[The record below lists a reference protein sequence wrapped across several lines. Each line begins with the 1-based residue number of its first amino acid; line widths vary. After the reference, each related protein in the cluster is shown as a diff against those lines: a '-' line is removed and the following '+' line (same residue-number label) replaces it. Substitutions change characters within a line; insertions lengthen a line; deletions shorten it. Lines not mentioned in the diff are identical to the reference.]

1 MSLGAFTRAIRN
13 ISRRKT
19 RALLV
24 IVALSFSLAIMISI
38 PAGVV
43 ANQESTQNLTQNY
56 NSTILATEEQI
67 NQTTTLIEVSS
78 FSGRGIFSSNFTAPA
93 PGSYNFSGSPGGF
106 GGFGG
111 SLVSRTPSYLGE
123 SIVGNIS
130 AVAGIEAVVPSLTVS
145 SSDTT
150 QQTISTPRGDFTIN
164 RPLYTITG
172 VSLNFSLD
180 DEYPILPTDIVSGTN
195 LNESNT
201 DTGVVLMSVNLTE
214 YYGVGVGG
222 QVTLDGGTFK
232 VVGIYNP
239 SDQGSLETR
248 GVYMSLNDAQN
259 LTGEVGN
266 VSTVDVYAENAS
278 LVDNI
283 NTQIQTMYSSEIQA
297 GTMSVTTYSDRLA
310 NLENEEAVYTET
322 LNSAE
327 STVAQTQS
335 IATQEIIV
343 ALVATSLIVLFVMLY
358 TVRER
363 TKEIG
368 TLKAIGFSSWSIMK
382 QFMLEGVILS
392 LAAGLVGIGIGT
404 VGAPLLSGYL
414 LPSVNLFGS
423 RGGGFGGGFAIALS
437 STRSVS
443 STSSAAVTPMFMLLA
458 LGAAVAL
465 GAVGSLYPAW
475 RASRTRPAEA
485 MRYE

>member
-1 MSLGAFTRAIRN
+1 MSVGAFTRAIRN
-13 ISRRKT
+13 ISRRKI

-43 ANQESTQNLTQNY
+43 ANQESAQKLDQNY

-78 FSGRGIFSSNFTAPA
+78 SSGAGIFSRNFTAPA

-106 GGFGG
+106 GGYGG
-111 SLVSRTPSYLGE
+111 SFVSRTPSYLNK
-123 SIVGNIS
+123 SIVGNVS
-130 AVAGIEAVVPSLTVS
+130 AVAGIAAIVPSLTVS
-145 SSDTT
+145 SSDTI

-172 VSLNFSLD
+172 VSLNSSLD
-180 DEYPILPTDIVSGTN
+180 DEYPILPADIVSGTN
-195 LNESNT
+195 LNETST
-201 DTGVVLMSVNLTE
+201 DTDVVLMSLNLTE

-222 QVTLDGGTFK
+222 QVTLDGTAFT
-232 VVGIYNP
+232 VAGIYNP
-239 SDQGSLETR
+239 TDQGSLETR
-248 GVYMSLNDAQN
+248 GVYMSLNDAQI
-259 LTGEVGN
+259 LTDNVGN
-266 VSTVDVYAENAS
+266 VSTLDVYAANAS
-278 LVDNI
+278 IVDSV

-297 GTMSVTTYSDRLA
+297 GAMSVTTYSDRLA
-310 NLENEEAVYTET
+310 NLENEQAVYTDT

-335 IATQEIIV
+335 VAAQEIIV

-363 TKEIG
+363 TREIG

-404 VGAPLLSGYL
+404 VGASALSGVL
-414 LPSVNLFGS
+414 LPSINPFGS
-423 RGGGFGGGFAIALS
+423 RGGGFGGGFVFALS
-437 STRSVS
+437 SGSAS
-443 STSSAAVTPMFMLLA
+443 SSSSAVVTPMVMLLA
-458 LGAAVAL
+458 LGAAVVL

>member
-1 MSLGAFTRAIRN
+1 MISLGAFTRAIRN
-13 ISRRKT
+13 ISRRKI

-43 ANQESTQNLTQNY
+43 ANQDSAQKLDQNY

-67 NQTTTLIEVSS
+67 NQTTTLVEVSS
-78 FSGRGIFSSNFTAPA
+78 SSGVGIFSRNFTAPA
-93 PGSYNFSGSPGGF
+93 PGTYNFSRTGGF
-106 GGFGG
+106 GGYGG
-111 SLVSRTPSYLGE
+111 SFVSRTPSYLNE
-123 SIVGNIS
+123 SIAGNVS
-130 AVAGIEAVVPSLTVS
+130 AVAGIAAIVPSLTVS
-145 SSDTT
+145 SSDTI

-172 VSLNFSLD
+172 VSLNSSLD
-180 DEYPILPTDIVSGTN
+180 DEYPILPAGIVSGTN
-195 LNESNT
+195 LNETST
-201 DTGVVLMSVNLTE
+201 ETGFVLMSLNLTE

-222 QVTLDGGTFK
+222 QVTLDGTAFT
-232 VVGIYNP
+232 VAGIYNP
-239 SDQGSLETR
+239 TDQGSLETR
-248 GVYMSLNDAQN
+248 GVYMSLNDAQV
-259 LTGEVGN
+259 LTDNVGN
-266 VSTVDVYAENAS
+266 VSTLDVYAAS
-278 LVDNI
+278 ASVVDSV

-297 GTMSVTTYSDRLA
+297 GAMSVTTYSDRLA
-310 NLENEEAVYTET
+310 NLENEQAVYTDT
-322 LNSAE
+322 LNNAE
-327 STVAQTQS
+327 ATVAQTQS
-335 IATQEIIV
+335 VAAQEIIV

-392 LAAGLVGIGIGT
+392 LIAGLVGIGIGT
-404 VGAPLLSGYL
+404 FGAPALSGAL
-414 LPSVNLFGS
+414 LPAINPFGS
-423 RGGGFGGGFAIALS
+423 RGGGFGGGFVFAVS
-437 STRSVS
+437 SGSVS
-443 STSSAAVTPMFMLLA
+443 STSSAVVSPLVMLLA
-458 LGAAVAL
+458 LGAAVVL